1 MNDSDQFLV
10 YVCIYFNT
18 SALHSSASGFSRKKM
33 NKRYSGDAALF
44 FFFFLIR
51 WGGPRLAPLPPGLY
65 TNVAVYPTEKQRPS
79 LLFFFSFN
87 FHY

>member
-44 FFFFLIR
+44 FSSFLFD
-51 WGGPRLAPLPPGLY
+51 GVGHVLRLYHQDSILTWLFTRLKNNGL
-65 TNVAVYPTEKQRPS
+65 VFS
-79 LLFFFSFN
+79 FFSFN

>member
-18 SALHSSASGFSRKKM
+18 SALHSSASGFSWKKM

-44 FFFFLIR
+44 LKIIL
-51 WGGPRLAPLPPGLY
+51 WGGPHLAPSPPGLL
-65 TNVAVYPTEKQRPS
+65 PTQRGCLPD
-79 LLFFFSFN
+79 
-87 FHY
+87 